1 MRVSTVHYCPT
12 SDSFIALQM
21 NHVSA
26 ERHWNTGHL
35 RISISVAFAL
45 YRTSHF
51 TTTPSKISKML
62 HIQINISETDV
73 KQNQKEKRS
82 IIYERGG
89 TGRHRRYTSLYM
101 HKNR

>member
-1 MRVSTVHYCPT
+1 MCRPNVPGTPAI
-12 SDSFIALQM
+12 FEFQ
-21 NHVSA
+21 SA
-26 ERHWNTGHL
+26 SL
-35 RISISVAFAL
+35 SL
-45 YRTSHF
+45 YITRRSSHF

-89 TGRHRRYTSLYM
+89 TGRHLYSFIYAQ
-101 HKNR
+101 KSIAD